1 MSTLPRIRH
10 LPLVAFAIALAALL
24 AACGGPEI
32 PLNEPPVRSAV
43 SASQDRV
50 SAVSAGLSVATSSVP
65 PVTLK
70 PTPPGT
76 PTKTSF
82 FTLSVSSVSVARVR
96 SASPSP
102 ERSTSTVYVSTA
114 NPTVPLTNPKTSI
127 VTSPLRPKRSFV

>member
-1 MSTLPRIRH
+1 MLIETPSETRSS
-10 LPLVAFAIALAALL
+10 VS
-24 AACGGPEI
+24 PEI
-32 PLNEPPVRSAV
+32 PLNEPPVRSAA

-82 FTLSVSSVSVARVR
+82 FTLSVSSVSVAPVR
-96 SASPSP
+96 SASAVAREVDVDRLRL
-102 ERSTSTVYVSTA
+102 ERGPDGA
-114 NPTVPLTNPKTSI
+114 LDRNPKTSI